1 MDRQSFHTSLLGG
14 FRKKDVVAYLAEE
27 RQRQRQELEELQ
39 EKLAALEH
47 SAADTESQDRAGRQQ
62 AEELQAQLE
71 ALQEENRQQAEELET
86 LRAAA
91 DRSRTVRDMELE
103 TLRAR
108 IRTLE
113 AGQNTPRELQQSR
126 QALEEQQQRA
136 DRLEEEQRQRA
147 DRLEEELRQRADRL
161 EEELRQLQNAK
172 VVGADREEQLR
183 VLCRRLERS
192 LELLDRAMDGPH
204 HMVCYPVTEED
215 KTLLRQSGVILGS
228 VPQETPAQPEEPQ
241 PAQPDKKPP
250 EEPGDATVSRLM
262 EKVRGWRK

>member
-39 EKLAALEH
+39 DKLTAMERAAAE
-47 SAADTESQDRAGRQQ
+47 TETQDQTSRQQ

-71 ALQEENRQQAEELET
+71 ALREENRQQAEELET

-126 QALEEQQQRA
+126 LALEEQ
-136 DRLEEEQRQRA
+136 
-147 DRLEEELRQRADRL
+147 RQRADRL

-228 VPQETPAQPEEPQ
+228 VPQETPAQPAEPQ
-241 PAQPDKKPP
+241 PAAPDKKPP

>member
-126 QALEEQQQRA
+126 QALEEQ
-136 DRLEEEQRQRA
+136 
-147 DRLEEELRQRADRL
+147 RQRADRL

-183 VLCRRLERS
+183 VLCRKLERS

-228 VPQETPAQPEEPQ
+228 VPQETPAQPAEPQPEEPQ
-241 PAQPDKKPP
+241 PAAQDEKPT

>member
-126 QALEEQQQRA
+126 QALEEQ
-136 DRLEEEQRQRA
+136 
-147 DRLEEELRQRADRL
+147 RQRADRL

-228 VPQETPAQPEEPQ
+228 VPQETPAQPAEPQ
-241 PAQPDKKPP
+241 PAEPGKKPP

>member
-126 QALEEQQQRA
+126 LALEEQ
-136 DRLEEEQRQRA
+136 
-147 DRLEEELRQRADRL
+147 RQRADRL

-183 VLCRRLERS
+183 ILCRKLERS

-228 VPQETPAQPEEPQ
+228 VSQETPAQPAEPQ
-241 PAQPDKKPP
+241 PAEPDKKPP

>member
-71 ALQEENRQQAEELET
+71 ALQEENRQQAQELET

-126 QALEEQQQRA
+126 QALEEQ
-136 DRLEEEQRQRA
+136 
-147 DRLEEELRQRADRL
+147 RQRADRL

-241 PAQPDKKPP
+241 PAEPDKKPP

>member
-126 QALEEQQQRA
+126 LALEEQ
-136 DRLEEEQRQRA
+136 
-147 DRLEEELRQRADRL
+147 RQRADRL

-215 KTLLRQSGVILGS
+215 KTLLRQFGVILGS
-228 VPQETPAQPEEPQ
+228 VPQETPAQPAEPQ
-241 PAQPDKKPP
+241 PAEPDKKPP

>member
-39 EKLAALEH
+39 EKLTALEH

-71 ALQEENRQQAEELET
+71 ALREENRQQAEELET

-126 QALEEQQQRA
+126 QALEEQ
-136 DRLEEEQRQRA
+136 
-147 DRLEEELRQRADRL
+147 RQRADRL

-183 VLCRRLERS
+183 VLCRKLERS

-228 VPQETPAQPEEPQ
+228 VSQETPAQPAEPQ
-241 PAQPDKKPP
+241 PAEPDKKPP

>member
-39 EKLAALEH
+39 DKLAAMER
-47 SAADTESQDRAGRQQ
+47 AAAETETQDQTSRQQ

-71 ALQEENRQQAEELET
+71 ALREENRQQAEELET

-126 QALEEQQQRA
+126 LALEEQ
-136 DRLEEEQRQRA
+136 
-147 DRLEEELRQRADRL
+147 RQRADRL

-228 VPQETPAQPEEPQ
+228 VPQETPAQPAEPQPEEPQ
-241 PAQPDKKPP
+241 PAEPDKKPP

>member
-71 ALQEENRQQAEELET
+71 ALQEENRQQAQELET

-126 QALEEQQQRA
+126 LAL
-136 DRLEEEQRQRA
+136 EEQRQRA
-147 DRLEEELRQRADRL
+147 DRLEEELRR
-161 EEELRQLQNAK
+161 LQNAK

-183 VLCRRLERS
+183 VLCRKLERS

-228 VPQETPAQPEEPQ
+228 VPQGTPAQPEEPQ
-241 PAQPDKKPP
+241 PAEPDKKPP

>member
-39 EKLAALEH
+39 DKLTAMERAA
-47 SAADTESQDRAGRQQ
+47 TETETQDQTSRQQ

-126 QALEEQQQRA
+126 LALEEQ
-136 DRLEEEQRQRA
+136 
-147 DRLEEELRQRADRL
+147 RQRADRL

-250 EEPGDATVSRLM
+250 DEPGDATVSRLM

>member
-126 QALEEQQQRA
+126 LALEEQ
-136 DRLEEEQRQRA
+136 
-147 DRLEEELRQRADRL
+147 RQRADRL

-228 VPQETPAQPEEPQ
+228 VPQETPAQPAEPQ
-241 PAQPDKKPP
+241 PEEPDKKPP

>member
-47 SAADTESQDRAGRQQ
+47 SAADTESQDRTSRQQ

-71 ALQEENRQQAEELET
+71 ALQEENRQRAQELET

-126 QALEEQQQRA
+126 QALEEQ
-136 DRLEEEQRQRA
+136 
-147 DRLEEELRQRADRL
+147 RQRADRL

>member
-126 QALEEQQQRA
+126 QALEEQ
-136 DRLEEEQRQRA
+136 
-147 DRLEEELRQRADRL
+147 RQRADRL

-183 VLCRRLERS
+183 VLCRKLERS

-228 VPQETPAQPEEPQ
+228 VPQETPAQPAKPQ
-241 PAQPDKKPP
+241 PAEPDKKPPEPDKKPP

>member
-39 EKLAALEH
+39 DKLAAMER
-47 SAADTESQDRAGRQQ
+47 AAAETETQDQTSRQQ

-71 ALQEENRQQAEELET
+71 ALREENRQQAEELET

-126 QALEEQQQRA
+126 LALEEQ
-136 DRLEEEQRQRA
+136 
-147 DRLEEELRQRADRL
+147 RQRADRL

>member
-71 ALQEENRQQAEELET
+71 ALQEENRQQAQELET

-126 QALEEQQQRA
+126 QALEEQ
-136 DRLEEEQRQRA
+136 RQW
-147 DRLEEELRQRADRL
+147 ADRL

-241 PAQPDKKPP
+241 PAEPDKKPP

>member
-126 QALEEQQQRA
+126 LALEEQ
-136 DRLEEEQRQRA
+136 
-147 DRLEEELRQRADRL
+147 RQRADRL

-183 VLCRRLERS
+183 VLCRKLERL

-228 VPQETPAQPEEPQ
+228 VPQETPAQPAEPQ
-241 PAQPDKKPP
+241 PAEPDKKPP

>member
-126 QALEEQQQRA
+126 LALEEQ
-136 DRLEEEQRQRA
+136 
-147 DRLEEELRQRADRL
+147 RQRADRL

-228 VPQETPAQPEEPQ
+228 VPQETPAQPAEPQ

>member
-126 QALEEQQQRA
+126 LALEEQ
-136 DRLEEEQRQRA
+136 
-147 DRLEEELRQRADRL
+147 RQRADRL

-172 VVGADREEQLR
+172 VVGSDREEQLR

-228 VPQETPAQPEEPQ
+228 VPQETPAQPAEPQ
-241 PAQPDKKPP
+241 PAEPDKKPP

>member
-47 SAADTESQDRAGRQQ
+47 SAADTESQD
-62 AEELQAQLE
+62 
-71 ALQEENRQQAEELET
+71 
-86 LRAAA
+86 
-91 DRSRTVRDMELE
+91 
-103 TLRAR
+103 
-108 IRTLE
+108 
-113 AGQNTPRELQQSR
+113 
-126 QALEEQQQRA
+126 
-136 DRLEEEQRQRA
+136 
-147 DRLEEELRQRADRL
+147 RADRL

-228 VPQETPAQPEEPQ
+228 VPQETPAQPAEPQ

>member
-126 QALEEQQQRA
+126 LALEEQ
-136 DRLEEEQRQRA
+136 
-147 DRLEEELRQRADRL
+147 RQRADRL

-183 VLCRRLERS
+183 VLCRKLERS

-228 VPQETPAQPEEPQ
+228 VPRETPAQPEEPQ
-241 PAQPDKKPP
+241 PAAPDKKPP

>member
-126 QALEEQQQRA
+126 LALEEQ
-136 DRLEEEQRQRA
+136 
-147 DRLEEELRQRADRL
+147 RQRADRL

-183 VLCRRLERS
+183 VLCRKLERS
-192 LELLDRAMDGPH
+192 LELMDRAMDGPH

-228 VPQETPAQPEEPQ
+228 VPQETPAQPAEPQ
-241 PAQPDKKPP
+241 PAEPDKKPP

>member
-39 EKLAALEH
+39 
-47 SAADTESQDRAGRQQ
+47 
-62 AEELQAQLE
+62 AQLE
-71 ALQEENRQQAEELET
+71 ALQEENRQQAQELET

-126 QALEEQQQRA
+126 LALEEQ
-136 DRLEEEQRQRA
+136 
-147 DRLEEELRQRADRL
+147 RQRADRL

-228 VPQETPAQPEEPQ
+228 VPQGTPAQPEEPQ
-241 PAQPDKKPP
+241 PAEPDKKPP

>member
-39 EKLAALEH
+39 EKLTALEH

-126 QALEEQQQRA
+126 QALEEQ
-136 DRLEEEQRQRA
+136 
-147 DRLEEELRQRADRL
+147 RQRADRL

-183 VLCRRLERS
+183 VLCRKLERS

-228 VPQETPAQPEEPQ
+228 VSQETPAQPAEPQ
-241 PAQPDKKPP
+241 PAEPDKKPP

>member
-62 AEELQAQLE
+62 AEEMQAQLE

-126 QALEEQQQRA
+126 LALEEQ
-136 DRLEEEQRQRA
+136 
-147 DRLEEELRQRADRL
+147 RQRADRL

-183 VLCRRLERS
+183 VLCRKLERS

-241 PAQPDKKPP
+241 PAEPDKKPP

>member
-91 DRSRTVRDMELE
+91 DRSRTVRDMEME

-126 QALEEQQQRA
+126 LALEEQ
-136 DRLEEEQRQRA
+136 
-147 DRLEEELRQRADRL
+147 RQRADRL

-228 VPQETPAQPEEPQ
+228 VPQETPAQPAEPQ
-241 PAQPDKKPP
+241 PAEPDKKPP

>member
-39 EKLAALEH
+39 DKLTALEH

-71 ALQEENRQQAEELET
+71 ALREENRQQAEELET

-126 QALEEQQQRA
+126 LALEEQ
-136 DRLEEEQRQRA
+136 
-147 DRLEEELRQRADRL
+147 RQRADRL

-183 VLCRRLERS
+183 VLCRKLERS

-228 VPQETPAQPEEPQ
+228 VPQETPALPAEPQ
-241 PAQPDKKPP
+241 PAEPDKKPP

>member
-39 EKLAALEH
+39 DKLTAMERAAAE
-47 SAADTESQDRAGRQQ
+47 TETQDQTSRQQ

-126 QALEEQQQRA
+126 QALEEQ
-136 DRLEEEQRQRA
+136 
-147 DRLEEELRQRADRL
+147 RQRADRL

-241 PAQPDKKPP
+241 PAEPDKKPP

>member
-62 AEELQAQLE
+62 AEELQAQLK
-71 ALQEENRQQAEELET
+71 ALQEENRQQAQELET

-126 QALEEQQQRA
+126 QALEEQ
-136 DRLEEEQRQRA
+136 
-147 DRLEEELRQRADRL
+147 RQRADRL

>member
-39 EKLAALEH
+39 DKLTAMERAAAE
-47 SAADTESQDRAGRQQ
+47 TETQDQTSRQQ

-126 QALEEQQQRA
+126 LALEEQ
-136 DRLEEEQRQRA
+136 
-147 DRLEEELRQRADRL
+147 RQRADRL

-183 VLCRRLERS
+183 VLCRKLERS

-228 VPQETPAQPEEPQ
+228 VPQETPAQPAEPQ
-241 PAQPDKKPP
+241 PAEPDKKPP

>member
-126 QALEEQQQRA
+126 LALEEQ
-136 DRLEEEQRQRA
+136 
-147 DRLEEELRQRADRL
+147 RQRADRL

-183 VLCRRLERS
+183 VLCRKLERS

-228 VPQETPAQPEEPQ
+228 VPQETPAQPAEPQ

>member
-86 LRAAA
+86 LQAAA

-126 QALEEQQQRA
+126 LALEEQ
-136 DRLEEEQRQRA
+136 
-147 DRLEEELRQRADRL
+147 RQRADRL

-183 VLCRRLERS
+183 VLCRKLERS

-228 VPQETPAQPEEPQ
+228 VPQETPAQPAEPQ
-241 PAQPDKKPP
+241 PAEPDKKPP

>member
-126 QALEEQQQRA
+126 LALEEQ
-136 DRLEEEQRQRA
+136 
-147 DRLEEELRQRADRL
+147 RQRADRL

-183 VLCRRLERS
+183 VLCRKLERS

-228 VPQETPAQPEEPQ
+228 VSQETPAQPAEPQ
-241 PAQPDKKPP
+241 PAEPDKKPP

>member
-91 DRSRTVRDMELE
+91 DRSHTVRDMELE

-126 QALEEQQQRA
+126 LALEEQ
-136 DRLEEEQRQRA
+136 
-147 DRLEEELRQRADRL
+147 RQRADRL

-183 VLCRRLERS
+183 VLCRKLERS

-228 VPQETPAQPEEPQ
+228 VPQETPAQPAEPQ
-241 PAQPDKKPP
+241 PAEPDKKPP

>member
-39 EKLAALEH
+39 EKLVALEH

-126 QALEEQQQRA
+126 LALEEQ
-136 DRLEEEQRQRA
+136 
-147 DRLEEELRQRADRL
+147 RQRADRL

-183 VLCRRLERS
+183 VLCRKLERS

-228 VPQETPAQPEEPQ
+228 VPQETPAQPAEPQ
-241 PAQPDKKPP
+241 PAEPDKKPP

>member
-126 QALEEQQQRA
+126 QALEEQ
-136 DRLEEEQRQRA
+136 
-147 DRLEEELRQRADRL
+147 RQRADRL

-183 VLCRRLERS
+183 VLCRKLERS

-228 VPQETPAQPEEPQ
+228 VPQETPAQPAE
-241 PAQPDKKPP
+241 PDKKPP

>member
-39 EKLAALEH
+39 EKLTALEH

-71 ALQEENRQQAEELET
+71 ALQEENRQQAQELET

-126 QALEEQQQRA
+126 LALEEQ
-136 DRLEEEQRQRA
+136 
-147 DRLEEELRQRADRL
+147 RQRADRL

>member
-62 AEELQAQLE
+62 TEELQAQLE

-126 QALEEQQQRA
+126 QALEEQ
-136 DRLEEEQRQRA
+136 RQRA
-147 DRLEEELRQRADRL
+147 DRLEEELRQP
-161 EEELRQLQNAK
+161 QNAK

-228 VPQETPAQPEEPQ
+228 VPQETPAQPAEPQ
-241 PAQPDKKPP
+241 PEELQPAEPDKKPP

>member
-126 QALEEQQQRA
+126 QALEEQ
-136 DRLEEEQRQRA
+136 
-147 DRLEEELRQRADRL
+147 RQRADRL

-228 VPQETPAQPEEPQ
+228 VPQETPAQPAEPQPEEPQ
-241 PAQPDKKPP
+241 PAAQDEKPT

-262 EKVRGWRK
+262 DKVRGWRK

>member
-14 FRKKDVVAYLAEE
+14 CRKKDVVAYLAEE

-71 ALQEENRQQAEELET
+71 ALREENRQQAEELET

-126 QALEEQQQRA
+126 QALEEQ
-136 DRLEEEQRQRA
+136 
-147 DRLEEELRQRADRL
+147 RQRADRL

-192 LELLDRAMDGPH
+192 LELLGRAMDGPH

>member
-71 ALQEENRQQAEELET
+71 ALQEENRQQAQELET

-126 QALEEQQQRA
+126 LALEEQ
-136 DRLEEEQRQRA
+136 
-147 DRLEEELRQRADRL
+147 RQRADRL

-228 VPQETPAQPEEPQ
+228 VPQETPAQPAEPQ
-241 PAQPDKKPP
+241 PAEPDKKPP